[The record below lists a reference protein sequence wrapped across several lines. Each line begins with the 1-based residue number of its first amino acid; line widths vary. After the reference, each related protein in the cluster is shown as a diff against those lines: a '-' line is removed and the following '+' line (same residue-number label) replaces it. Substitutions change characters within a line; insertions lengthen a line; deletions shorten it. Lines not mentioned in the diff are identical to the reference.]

1 MSIPEPTPKV
11 DLEDVYALLSD
22 VHARLL
28 ALDDKVTRFEKVAV
42 ELGEKLPEAL
52 NNPMLKPF
60 AKMLGL
66 G

>member
-1 MSIPEPTPKV
+1 MSSIEPTPKV

-22 VHARLL
+22 VHARLITVEEKL
-28 ALDDKVTRFEKVAV
+28 VKFETMAT
-42 ELGEKLPEAL
+42 ELSEKLPEAL